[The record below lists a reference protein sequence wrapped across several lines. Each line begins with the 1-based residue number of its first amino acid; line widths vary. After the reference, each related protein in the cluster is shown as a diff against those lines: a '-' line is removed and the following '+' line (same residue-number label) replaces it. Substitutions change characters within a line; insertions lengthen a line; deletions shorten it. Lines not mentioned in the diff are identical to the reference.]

1 MFVLDFTY
9 TDYGVETIAALQA
22 FRKRHSDATRSH
34 AMAHSQP
41 TTVDFNH
48 YRAIL
53 KNKAVVDDA
62 EKLFN
67 EFQFV
72 SYDPN
77 AHIAAI
83 ESFEAKA
90 VAKAQETEKHIDL
103 ELEDLQATL
112 KNIESARPFED
123 LTVED
128 VAAAHPRILE
138 AVQTMIRKGK
148 WTVPGT
154 FSLPSFH
161 TSLIPLPQVTKKSLE
176 TCRYCRTTC
185 MHTIRIQSEFKYRR
199 WHGPHSPFNFF
210 FFLLCTLPST
220 ATVKRPPTLSI
231 PFPKYTHSLRDHS
244 FFIYILMEST
254 RVCLLH
260 IPPIKQP

>member
-1 MFVLDFTY
+1 LFVLDFTY

-154 FSLPSFH
+154 FSPSLHSTLASFLFPRLQRKVWRPVV
-161 TSLIPLPQVTKKSLE
+161 TVEPRACIQLEFNRSLNIGDGMVPTVRLIS
-176 TCRYCRTTC
+176 
-185 MHTIRIQSEFKYRR
+185 
-199 WHGPHSPFNFF
+199 FF
-210 FFLLCTLPST
+210 FFFAPCHQPRRSNDPPPS
-220 ATVKRPPTLSI
+220 PFLSL
-231 PFPKYTHSLRDHS
+231 YTHTL
-244 FFIYILMEST
+244 
-254 RVCLLH
+254 
-260 IPPIKQP
+260 

>member
-1 MFVLDFTY
+1 MIVG
-9 TDYGVETIAALQA
+9 TDVGGVETIAALQA

-34 AMAHSQP
+34 ATAHSQP

-67 EFQFV
+67 EFKFV
-72 SYDPN
+72 SYDAN

-90 VAKAQETEKHIDL
+90 VAKAQETEKHIDV

-112 KNIESARPFED
+112 KNMESARPFED

-154 FSLPSFH
+154 LALSSSKPFFCSPPPRLQRKVWRPVVTVEPRACIQLEFNRSLNTGDGMVFTVRLISFFSLH
-161 TSLIPLPQVTKKSLE
+161 LAINRDGQ
-176 TCRYCRTTC
+176 TT
-185 MHTIRIQSEFKYRR
+185 
-199 WHGPHSPFNFF
+199 PPPSPFLSLNTH
-210 FFLLCTLPST
+210 TL
-220 ATVKRPPTLSI
+220 
-231 PFPKYTHSLRDHS
+231 
-244 FFIYILMEST
+244 
-254 RVCLLH
+254 
-260 IPPIKQP
+260 

>member
-1 MFVLDFTY
+1 MIY
-9 TDYGVETIAALQA
+9 GTDVGGVETIAALQA

-34 AMAHSQP
+34 ATAHSQP

-67 EFQFV
+67 EFKFV
-72 SYDPN
+72 SYDAN

-90 VAKAQETEKHIDL
+90 VAKAQETEKHIDV

-154 FSLPSFH
+154 LSLSSFKPFFLF
-161 TSLIPLPQVTKKSLE
+161 TTAQVTKKNLE

-199 WHGPHSPFNFF
+199 WHGLHRPINFF
-210 FFLLCTLPST
+210 FFFAPCHQPRRSND
-220 ATVKRPPTLSI
+220 PPTLSI

-244 FFIYILMEST
+244 FFLYI
-254 RVCLLH
+254 
-260 IPPIKQP
+260 